1 LKNQKYGGVIQ
12 YGKYRQ
18 WKKKRRRGLSND
30 VIVTDS
36 IHEAIIEKELFEK
49 VQERLETESIQ
60 PTWNHRGE
68 NLLTGIL
75 KCPRCSGPTAAS
87 NVTNTLKEA
96 GSGCSANSI
105 RADFIE
111 KFVADRLV
119 EIITVPGFLDVLVRE
134 INARIREEIK
144 PLEQELAVLETT
156 IQDISEKL
164 ESWKQFEAI
173 ANEFSEDIN
182 QRKEELTEQ
191 LIFSKQREREI
202 LSVLDHQDQLVEVTD
217 VEKILKALK
226 EMLEHAEKAV
236 IKQVYRSF
244 IEKVEFDPLNKED
257 VRITMRFDENVIQQ
271 LNQIYQEAVSNPM
284 DTALFVLNR
293 PFTLIV

>member
-1 LKNQKYGGVIQ
+1 MV
-12 YGKYRQ
+12 
-18 WKKKRRRGLSND
+18 RRGKP
-30 VIVTDS
+30 VIIRVQIS
-36 IHEAIIEKELFEK
+36 EEKE
-49 VQERLETESIQ
+49 RLV
-60 PTWNHRGE
+60 RD
-68 NLLTGIL
+68 
-75 KCPRCSGPTAAS
+75 
-87 NVTNTLKEA
+87 VM
-96 GSGCSANSI
+96 
-105 RADFIE
+105 RADYIE

-202 LSVLDHQDQLVEVTD
+202 LSVLEHQDQLVEVTD
-217 VEKILKALK
+217 IEKILKALN
-226 EMLEHAEKAV
+226 EMLKHAEKAV
-236 IKQVYRSF
+236 IQQVYRSF

-257 VRITMRFDENVIQQ
+257 IRITMRFDENVIQQ
-271 LNQIYQEAVSNPM
+271 LNQIYQEAVSDHM
-284 DTALFVLNR
+284 DTAFFVLKR